1 MDGERIE
8 RGEIR
13 LCKFG
18 GPAVPVVIISS
29 NEYQTATNFVIVMSI
44 SDTELYGHGNC
55 RVRIDVVNVQGWA
68 YANRLNVV
76 PAINVG
82 RCVDRVP
89 PKVMRSI
96 DDLLE
101 SVFDLDYDD
110 EDKDREI
117 ARLKREVQNSK
128 EGILSRAA
136 EVSRYKMLYEKAVEQ
151 IAEMQVKV
159 DVMNRVAEKRE
170 PEPEEDREQEPEIP
184 KKPKTQKKV
193 NVNTA
198 TVRELM
204 QVGFGK
210 SEAARIVCWGQS
222 CGGFDSLDDLTAV
235 DGVTGKM
242 VRKLRDKLEI

>member
-18 GPAVPVVIISS
+18 GGAVPCVIVSS
-29 NEYQTATNFVIVMSI
+29 DEYQTTTNFVIVMGI
-44 SDTELYGHGNC
+44 SDTERYGHGDC

-68 YANRLNVV
+68 YADRLNVV
-76 PAINVG
+76 LAIGVG

-89 PKVMRSI
+89 PKVMQSI

-101 SVFDLDYDD
+101 SVFDLGYDD

-117 ARLKREVQNSK
+117 ARLKREVQNNK
-128 EGILSRAA
+128 DGILSRAA
-136 EVSRYKMLYEKAVEQ
+136 EVARYKMLYEKAVEQ

-159 DVMNRVAEKRE
+159 DVANRVAEKRD
-170 PEPEEDREQEPEIP
+170 PEPEEDLEPEPEIP
-184 KKPKTQKKV
+184 TKPKTPKKV

-204 QVGFGK
+204 QAGFGK

-235 DGVTGKM
+235 DGVTAKL

>member
-18 GPAVPVVIISS
+18 GHAVPGVIVSS
-29 NEYQTATNFVIVMSI
+29 NEYQTATNFVIVMGI
-44 SDTELYGHGNC
+44 SDTERYGHGNR
-55 RVRIDVVNVQGWA
+55 RVRIDGVNVQGWA

-76 PAINVG
+76 PAIDVG

-101 SVFDLDYDD
+101 SVFDLGYDD

-117 ARLKREVQNSK
+117 ARLKREVQNNK
-128 EGILSRAA
+128 DGILSRAA
-136 EVSRYKMLYEKAVEQ
+136 EVARYKMLYEKAVEQ

-159 DVMNRVAEKRE
+159 DVANRVTEKRE
-170 PEPEEDREQEPEIP
+170 PEPEED
-184 KKPKTQKKV
+184 
-193 NVNTA
+193 
-198 TVRELM
+198 
-204 QVGFGK
+204 
-210 SEAARIVCWGQS
+210 
-222 CGGFDSLDDLTAV
+222 
-235 DGVTGKM
+235 
-242 VRKLRDKLEI
+242 